1 MLVLSLGE
9 VVHTG
14 DIAPVEVDTLRRR
27 AAGAYTFYKR
37 GAGGASRPGLVAIV
51 MNPSG
56 DP

>member
-1 MLVLSLGE
+1 MLVLSLSE

-37 GAGGASRPGLVAIV
+37 GAGGASRPGLVTVV

>member
-27 AAGAYTFYKR
+27 AAGTYTFYKR
-37 GAGGASRPGLVAIV
+37 GTGGASRPGLVTVV